1 MKKIYI
7 ILLLLA
13 CFVFASCEGYEGQEA
28 FVFIPKEYT
37 FDNEGGDITLR
48 PEKKKFYN
56 WSFKSSFVYPWI
68 EQKNKPTSRKLTEE
82 EEELFKEVNK
92 DKSWCKITRLE
103 NGNLHIAVDKNNNT
117 NDRTIIITLE
127 HVDGSGPS
135 WAEIWVWQK
144 K

>member
-13 CFVFASCEGYEGQEA
+13 CFVFASCEGEEGQGTFA
-28 FVFIPKEYT
+28 FIPKEYK

-56 WSFKSSFVYPWI
+56 WSFERSMVYPWI
-68 EQKNKPTSRKLTEE
+68 ESKNKPTSRKLTEE

-117 NDRTIIITLE
+117 YDRTIIITLE

>member
-13 CFVFASCEGYEGQEA
+13 CFVFASCEGYEGQGTFA
-28 FVFIPKEYT
+28 FIPKEYT

-56 WSFKSSFVYPWI
+56 WSFERSMVYPWI
-68 EQKNKPTSRKLTEE
+68 ESKNKPTSRKLTEE

-117 NDRTIIITLE
+117 YDRTIIITLE

>member
-13 CFVFASCEGYEGQEA
+13 CFVFASCEGEEGQGTFA
-28 FVFIPKEYT
+28 FIPKEYT

-48 PEKKKFYN
+48 LEKKKFYN
-56 WSFKSSFVYPWI
+56 WSFERSMVYPWI
-68 EQKNKPTSRKLTEE
+68 ESKNKPTSRKLTEE

-117 NDRTIIITLE
+117 YDRTIIITLE